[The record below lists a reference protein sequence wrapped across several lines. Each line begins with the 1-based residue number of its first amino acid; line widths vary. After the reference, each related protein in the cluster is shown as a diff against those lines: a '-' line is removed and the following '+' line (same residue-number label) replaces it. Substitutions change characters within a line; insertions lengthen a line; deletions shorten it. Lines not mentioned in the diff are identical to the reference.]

1 MQIKVQTNFPSVQA
15 ALRKAASQVPFAA
28 SVALN
33 ATAGRAQKD
42 VQASMRQVFDR
53 PTPWVVNSLR
63 IKRATKA
70 NLVAELAFKDKNSVE
85 NSRSMVEPHIAGGD
99 REYKGMEK
107 RLAKIGLL
115 PKGYNAVPGGGAKLD
130 AYGNMSRGQ
139 ISQMLNVL
147 GTYTEAGY
155 NKADAR
161 TRARLA
167 KGNAKKNIYG
177 FEYFVSFGKQGRL
190 TMAIEGGERA
200 VMVRGRATHLT
211 PGIYQRVQT
220 GFGTSL
226 KPILIFVKRA
236 KYRARLPFYAITEA
250 AAAKHFEPEFNKAF
264 EAAMKTAL
272 LKQQGQ
278 LI

>member
-1 MQIKVQTNFPSVQA
+1 MQIKVQTNFASVQA
-15 ALRKAASQVPFAA
+15 ALQKAASQVPFAA

-42 VQASMRQVFDR
+42 VQARMRQVFDR

-63 IKRATKA
+63 VKRATKA
-70 NLVAELAFKDKNSVE
+70 NLVAELAFKDKSSVE
-85 NSRSMVEPHIAGGD
+85 NSRSMVEPHIAGAD
-99 REYKGMEK
+99 RRYKAMEA
-107 RLAKIGLL
+107 RLFRAGLL
-115 PKGYNAVPGGGAKLD
+115 PTGYNAVPGGGAKID
-130 AYGNMSRGQ
+130 AFGNMSRGQ
-139 ISQMLNVL
+139 ITQLLNVL

-167 KGNAKKNIYG
+167 KGNAKKGVYG
-177 FEYFVSFGKQGRL
+177 FVYWVNPVAGAGRPK
-190 TMAIEGGERA
+190 
-200 VMVRGRATHLT
+200 HLQ
-211 PGIYQRVQT
+211 PGVYQRVQT